1 MRLNN
6 LVKVSDRKNRKRI
19 GRGDSSGHGK
29 TSGRGHKGQKSRS
42 GGSIRRGFEGGTM
55 PYNRRLPKR
64 GFFNKWRKKV
74 ASVNI
79 NSFKYLKTDKVD
91 MDVLVEAGFVSGKRD
106 CLKIIGKADLDKAYT
121 VRADKFSEGAA
132 ESITK
137 AGGKAE
143 EIKLD

>member
-1 MRLNN
+1 
-6 LVKVSDRKNRKRI
+6 
-19 GRGDSSGHGK
+19 
-29 TSGRGHKGQKSRS
+29 
-42 GGSIRRGFEGGTM
+42 
-55 PYNRRLPKR
+55 
-64 GFFNKWRKKV
+64 
-74 ASVNI
+74 
-79 NSFKYLKTDKVD
+79 SFKYLKTDKVD